1 MKRSTQCMAL
11 TLTASA
17 LALALALALATA
29 GAVAQGYPV
38 KPVTIVVPSVPGGAN
53 DTGARLAAP
62 KLAELLGQPVVVDN
76 RPAGA
81 GQVGTNQVA
90 QAAPDGYTLIVVFD
104 SFATNPYLFRDVK
117 YDPVRDFSPVTLMG
131 RSAQVLVVH
140 PGLGPRTVSE
150 LVQLARARGSALDW
164 GTAGPGT
171 SSRFKIGRAHV

>member
-90 QAAPDGYTLIVVFD
+90 QA
-104 SFATNPYLFRDVK
+104 
-117 YDPVRDFSPVTLMG
+117 
-131 RSAQVLVVH
+131 
-140 PGLGPRTVSE
+140 E
-150 LVQLARARGSALDW
+150 
-164 GTAGPGT
+164 
-171 SSRFKIGRAHV
+171 IGRAHV